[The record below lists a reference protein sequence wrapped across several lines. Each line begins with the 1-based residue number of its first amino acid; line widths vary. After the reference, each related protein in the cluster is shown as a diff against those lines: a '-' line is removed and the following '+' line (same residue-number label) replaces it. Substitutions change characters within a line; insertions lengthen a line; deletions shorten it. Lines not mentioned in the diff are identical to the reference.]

1 MSYPVQEFDG
11 NCGLNF
17 FFLWLNEIDKFLHV
31 TLVPKEDR
39 VSFMVNFKLRGS
51 VLNWGAKVQKYRKL
65 KGAKKKNQS
74 WSCMKRMLRFIPLNY
89 CLIPQDMR

>member
-1 MSYPVQEFDG
+1 M
-11 NCGLNF
+11 
-17 FFLWLNEIDKFLHV
+17 
-31 TLVPKEDR
+31 PKEDQ
-39 VSFMVNFKLRGS
+39 VSFIVNFKLRGS

-65 KGAKKKNQS
+65 KGTEKMQS

>member
-11 NCGLNF
+11 NCGLNC

-31 TLVPKEDR
+31 TLV
-39 VSFMVNFKLRGS
+39 SFMVNFKLRGR

-65 KGAKKKNQS
+65 KGTKKKNQS
-74 WSCMKRMLRFIPLNY
+74 
-89 CLIPQDMR
+89 